1 MSVVLIFIFTV
12 KKLKILETFYVNIL
26 TSNWE
31 RIHDPTFTLTHTYY
45 SVP

>member
-1 MSVVLIFIFTV
+1 MSVVLIIVFTV
-12 KKLKILETFYVNIL
+12 KKLEILETFYVNML

-31 RIHDPTFTLTHTYY
+31 RIHDPTFTLPLTYY